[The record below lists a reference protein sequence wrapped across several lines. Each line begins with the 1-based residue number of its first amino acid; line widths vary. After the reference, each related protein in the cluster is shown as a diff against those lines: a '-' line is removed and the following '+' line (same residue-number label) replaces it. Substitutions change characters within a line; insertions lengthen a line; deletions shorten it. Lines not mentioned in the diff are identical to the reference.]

1 MTIFTRYRACAWL
14 CLLILTLIPCM
25 ASASVPMTM
34 TAEPANILMG
44 AQFDGINLKASGTVP
59 AGSDVVLR
67 FTGAPEKLHLRE
79 KGKIGGLLWMNTG
92 KVVLNNVPKI
102 CLVDSSRPFADLG
115 EAATTFQ
122 LASLKS
128 SIEVEEGADSGDVD
142 LIHELLLLKKTDDLY
157 SENTGGI
164 HLGPD
169 EGATRTFSAEIAIP
183 SGVAPGHYSIQAVAV
198 KDGAV
203 VGKATTNVEAKLIGF
218 PAWLSKMAFNKGLL
232 YGVLATVIAIV
243 SGLAIGLIFQSKGA
257 H

>member
-1 MTIFTRYRACAWL
+1 MATLTLYRACAWF
-14 CLLILTLIPCM
+14 CLFVLSLIPCM
-25 ASASVPMTM
+25 ASASMPMTM

-44 AQFDGINLKASGTVP
+44 AQFDGINLKASGTIP

-102 CLVDSSRPFADLG
+102 CLVVSSRPFADLG
-115 EAATTFQ
+115 EAAVPFQ

-128 SIEVEEGADSGDVD
+128 SIEVEEGADSGEVD
-142 LIHELLLLKKTDDLY
+142 LIHELLLLKKNDHLY

-164 HLGPD
+164 NLGPD
-169 EGATRTFSAEIAIP
+169 QGATRNFSADISIP
-183 SGVAPGHYSIQAVAV
+183 SAVAPGHYSIEAVAV

-203 VGKATTNVEAKLIGF
+203 VGKASTDVEARLTGF
-218 PAWLSKMAFNKGLL
+218 PAWLSQMAFNRGLL
-232 YGVLATVIAIV
+232 YGVLATVIAII
-243 SGLAIGLIFQSKGA
+243 SGFAIGLVFQSKGA